1 MSASTN
7 VRLKEQFDQLQNQ
20 QQKKLMLRKQLKESK
35 EKKSVTNA
43 TEQSTTFGVTDEL
56 DLQVHELL
64 QYSTCSRNCY
74 RQPHVLKVMFSWFQ
88 E

>member
-43 TEQSTTFGVTDEL
+43 TEQSTMFGVTDEL

-64 QYSTCSRNCY
+64 YSRNML
-74 RQPHVLKVMFSWFQ
+74 PTL